1 MQWEYDE
8 MEETSEILLLEN
20 EAEIVLVNQLLEEET
35 EIVLVNQL
43 LEEEAEIVMVNQL
56 LDEKEAKEIVVVE
69 K

>member
-1 MQWEYDE
+1 M
-8 MEETSEILLLEN
+8 LL
-20 EAEIVLVNQLLEEET
+20 NQLLEEEA

-56 LDEKEAKEIVVVE
+56 LDEEEVKEIVVVE

>member
-1 MQWEYDE
+1 M
-8 MEETSEILLLEN
+8 LL
-20 EAEIVLVNQLLEEET
+20 NQLLEDKA

-56 LDEKEAKEIVVVE
+56 LDEEEAKEIIVVE